1 MDPKQV
7 LLSQISLPEISK
19 NNLTSFGSAFAV
31 PPGDN
36 NFMIS
41 KGPVS
46 VLGFEKPFLNIIK
59 CKDCKMYPIQVMLSH
74 LPSED

>member
-7 LLSQISLPEISK
+7 LLSQISLPEICK

-46 VLGFEKPFLNIIK
+46 VLGFEKPFLNIK
-59 CKDCKMYPIQVMLSH
+59 CKDCQMYPIRVMLWH
-74 LPSED
+74 LPSEY